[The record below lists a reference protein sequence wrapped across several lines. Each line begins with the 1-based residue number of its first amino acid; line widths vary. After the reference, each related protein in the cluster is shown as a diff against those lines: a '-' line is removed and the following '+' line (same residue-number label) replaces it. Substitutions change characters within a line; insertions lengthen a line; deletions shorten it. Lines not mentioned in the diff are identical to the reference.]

1 MGSAMAALVAVL
13 GFAMLVAGA
22 QSQGFTEQFQFY
34 PSDGYHVQTSPDGQ
48 SANLVL
54 TQGSGNVE
62 CSRLSS
68 PWSVAV
74 VMGQDS
80 AVLGNLLCVR
90 GVLAFNL
97 CRFLGSNPW
106 IKSCPIG
113 HMGALA
119 DCTWL
124 W

>member
-22 QSQGFTEQFQFY
+22 QSQGFTEQFQYY

-62 CSRLSS
+62 CSRFSS
-68 PWSVAV
+68 PWSAAV
-74 VMGQDS
+74 MMGRNP
-80 AVLGNLLCVR
+80 VLKSILL
-90 GVLAFNL
+90 
-97 CRFLGSNPW
+97 SNPVRVL
-106 IKSCPIG
+106 SSQHQVC
-113 HMGALA
+113 
-119 DCTWL
+119 
-124 W
+124 

>member
-22 QSQGFTEQFQFY
+22 QSLGFTEQFLYY

-54 TQGSGNVE
+54 TQGSGNVR

-74 VMGQDS
+74 MIGKDI

-90 GVLAFNL
+90 GVLMFSR
-97 CRFLGSNPW
+97 CRFLGPNPW
-106 IKSCPIG
+106 IKSCSSG
-113 HMGALA
+113 DMGTLA
-119 DCTWL
+119 DGACL

>member
-34 PSDGYHVQTSPDGQ
+34 PVDGYHVQTSPDGQ

-54 TQGSGNVE
+54 TQGSGNVG
-62 CSRLSS
+62 CSGLSS

-74 VMGQDS
+74 MMGKDS
-80 AVLGNLLCVR
+80 SVLGKLSCVR
-90 GVLAFNL
+90 GVLMFN
-97 CRFLGSNPW
+97 RSIFLGSYP
-106 IKSCPIG
+106 
-113 HMGALA
+113 
-119 DCTWL
+119 
-124 W
+124 